1 LFYIKLLAVLLVS
14 YLLGSIP
21 FGYVVGRLQGI
32 DVTRYGSGRT
42 GGTNVGRLLGWRG
55 FLLTAVG
62 DLSKAMLSVL
72 LARLM
77 LQNEWAAVAAG
88 LAAIIGHDWSLYLDG
103 RGGRGVGSSF
113 AVLLLFSPLVALA
126 GLIVFGLVIL
136 WKRYVSLGSLTGTAA
151 ALVGVVL
158 AVAIGGQP
166 AAYLGF
172 ALVAAPLIFFQHRDN
187 IQRLLAGTERRVG
200 EPVTIKT

>member
-62 DLSKAMLSVL
+62 DLSKAMLAVL

>member
-1 LFYIKLLAVLLVS
+1 MFYVQLLAVLLVS

-21 FGYVVGRLQGI
+21 FGYLVGRLQGI

-62 DLSKAMLSVL
+62 DIGKAVAAVL
-72 LARLM
+72 LARLV
-77 LQNEWAAVAAG
+77 LQNEWAAAAAG
-88 LAAIIGHDWSLYLDG
+88 LAAVIGHDWSLYLG
-103 RGGRGVGSSF
+103 GHGGRGVGPSF
-113 AVLLLFSPLVALA
+113 AVLLLFSPLAALA
-126 GLIVFGLVIL
+126 GLVVFGLVIL
-136 WKRYVSLGSLTGTAA
+136 WKRYVSLGSLTGTAV
-151 ALVGVVL
+151 ALVAVVL

-187 IQRLLAGTERRVG
+187 IQRLLAGTERRLG
-200 EPVTIKT
+200 EPVTKT

>member
-1 LFYIKLLAVLLVS
+1 MFYVKLLAILLVS

-55 FLLTAVG
+55 FLLTAIG
-62 DLSKAMLSVL
+62 DMGKTVVAVL
-72 LARLM
+72 LARAV

-88 LAAIIGHDWSLYLDG
+88 LAAVIGHDWSLYLNG
-103 RGGRGVGSSF
+103 RGGRGVGPSF
-113 AVLLLFSPLVALA
+113 AVLLLFSPLAALA
-126 GLIVFGLVIL
+126 GLVVFGLVIL

-151 ALVGVVL
+151 GMIAVVL
-158 AVAIGGQP
+158 AVAVGGQP
-166 AAYLGF
+166 AAHLGF
-172 ALVAAPLIFFQHRDN
+172 GLVAAPLIFFQHRDN
-187 IQRLLAGTERRVG
+187 IQRLLAGTERRLG

>member
-1 LFYIKLLAVLLVS
+1 LFYVQLLAVLLVS

-55 FLLTAVG
+55 FLLTALGDVG
-62 DLSKAMLSVL
+62 KAMAAVL
-72 LARLM
+72 LARLV
-77 LQNEWAAVAAG
+77 LQNEWAAAAAG
-88 LAAIIGHDWSLYLDG
+88 LAAIVGHDWSLYLDG
-103 RGGRGVGSSF
+103 RGGRGVGPSF

-126 GLIVFGLVIL
+126 GVVVFGLVIL

-151 ALVGVVL
+151 GLVGVVL
-158 AVAIGGQP
+158 AVTLGGQP

-187 IQRLLAGTERRVG
+187 IQRLLAGTERRLG